1 MIGNFYQKMTDFENL
16 LYKDP
21 YSLIDK
27 KKNFFFKKKINELT
41 IHHFNNCLEYKKI
54 LKFLKH
60 KKSQN
65 LKIEEIPFIPVRL
78 FKEFDLLSVNKKKI
92 IKILNSSG
100 TSNNKLSKIYLD
112 KKNSDYQL
120 KVLQA
125 IMSKIIGNAR
135 LPMLIID
142 KKPNIDDRQNFN
154 AKIAAINGFSVFGK
168 YHHYLLND
176 NDEIDYKS
184 LDVFLSKYS
193 EQKFFIFGFTS
204 MIFENLIQKLDKKFL
219 TRTLHKGILLH
230 GGGWK
235 KLENQKISNSLFKK
249 KLNEKLKLTNIYN
262 YYGLIEQTGSIFIEC
277 RCGYFVSSSF
287 SEVIVRNNNLQVVKN
302 GSKGFLQLLSLLP
315 SSYPGHSILTEDIGQ
330 IIDRNK
336 CNCSLHGTR
345 FLVHGRLSKAEIRG
359 CSDV

>member
-1 MIGNFYQKMTDFENL
+1 MTDLENL
-16 LYKDP
+16 LNKDP
-21 YSLIDK
+21 FSLVDK
-27 KKNFFFKKKINELT
+27 KKEFFFEKKINELT
-41 IHHFNNCLEYKKI
+41 IHHYNNCLEYKKI
-54 LKFLKH
+54 LKFLKY
-60 KKSQN
+60 KVSKN

-78 FKEFDLLSVNKKKI
+78 FKEFDLLSVNKKNI

-112 KKNSDYQL
+112 KKNSDHQL

-125 IMSKIIGNAR
+125 IMSKIIGNVR

-142 KKPNIDDRQNFN
+142 KKSNLTNRQNFN

-176 NDEIDYKS
+176 NDEIDYEG
-184 LDVFLSKYS
+184 LNVFLSKYS

-204 MIFENLIQKLDKKFL
+204 MIFENLIQRLDKKFL
-219 TRTLHKGILLH
+219 TKTFHKGILLH

-235 KLENQKISNSLFKK
+235 KLEDQKISNSLFKK
-249 KLNEKLKLTNIYN
+249 KLNDKLKLTKIYN

-277 RCGYFVSSSF
+277 RCGYFVSSNF
-287 SEVIVRNNNLQVVKN
+287 SKVIVRDNNLRVTKN

-336 CNCSLHGTR
+336 CNCSLVGTR